1 MQGRFHSLVF
11 HQYSTLIRQVVYSNK
26 ICNRSVV
33 LSYKVLGEGVTEE
46 PPIFLLHG
54 LLENK
59 KLWES
64 IGKIIFNLTKR
75 SVVAVDLR
83 NHGDSPQVNSHKY
96 EDMASD
102 LLNLFKK
109 LGVEQASLLGHSM
122 GGKAAMCL
130 ALISPLKIAGI
141 LVVDISPVS
150 TSVHYRDEYPQILTA
165 MKAVDFKNA
174 RKENHAKKEAENQ
187 LKTVITDNYL
197 LNNIIANIK
206 EKTDQTIGWTVNID
220 VLLKHIPYIANFPK
234 SMKGK
239 KYFGPT
245 LFVGGQL
252 SELIPPDDLT
262 YIRHY
267 FPRAVITYIP
277 KTRHYVHIDD
287 PTSFLELTI
296 SFIRTHHY
304 KRHFKPPALLNGMDI
319 FNITVRKIG
328 IKCQHLM
335 KPIYNQRT
343 NAVVREKC
351 TAINVAHRIHGPSPS
366 PGSLPIIVLHG
377 CLGSK
382 KNWEKICNY
391 ITVSTY
397 KTVIAVDARNHGDS
411 PYTANHNYHS
421 LAADVSKLMSK
432 FSIEQS
438 IIIGHSMGGKT
449 GMVLALTEPSKVASL
464 VVVDTSPVSIPG
476 TLADEYPKIMKAMT
490 TVDFKG
496 MDLESARDLAK
507 NKMMQHNLFHSEH
520 DLQNIL
526 VNIGKLADKSIGWK
540 YNLKTLM
547 NTVDDIISFPNMFG
561 RTYKGPTLFVAGRL
575 SYAIPP
581 EDLRGIRKLF
591 PGACLVYVEGVGH
604 HVHAEDPNTFLDTIT
619 QFLSD
624 NSKIQTIQKQYSL
637 KQIIRTRASVVDLA
651 HKIHGPGLT
660 PDSEPILVLHGLL
673 GSSRNWQSMCKKITE
688 YTNKPVVA
696 VDARNHGDSPHSDAH
711 SYLDLAADVSQLMT
725 KLQIKRASIIGHSMG
740 GRTGMAL
747 ALAEPSRVAN
757 LVVVDISPVRKR
769 TSTLSVFFPKLMETM
784 KSVDFKG
791 SDTLN
796 KAKNAAKSKMVESQ
810 LFQSDQEMYFILMNI
825 GQLPDKSFGWKC
837 NVEAIAN
844 NFTKIAS
851 FPNLAGKIY
860 NGPTLF
866 IGSKLSSFILPEDIT
881 PIRKLFPKA
890 QLVYIE
896 GAGHNVHH
904 DQPSAFFDT
913 VVQRQIPARQ
923 QKNMATE
930 EYSDAHGVITSKS
943 DVATISLPARLP
955 PFWRQNPRLWFA
967 QFEAAV
973 AASKIGE
980 EQKFNLVMLAA
991 MADKMM
997 EHFEPASI
1005 NAVSTAATCQE
1016 NLQISLLSKQ
1026 IEKLSLEI
1034 AELRTNQQNYQPTSE
1049 NAEAVDLAYAS
1060 YESTSSQKSAERPP
1074 LVILHGLLGSKNNW
1088 NSMSKAIHRT
1098 TGRKVIS
1105 VDARNH
1111 GDSRHASQHTYIHMA
1126 HDVMKLLKKLEL
1138 SKVSILGHS
1147 MGGRTAMVLSLLCSD
1162 MVSSLI
1168 VVDISPVKTS
1178 PQIFSMANLF
1188 DAMTSVS
1195 IRPGI
1200 AMSKARKLAD
1210 EQLKMITPDVNLRNF
1225 LITNL
1230 VQTNS
1235 GSYTWRVNISALKD
1249 NFQSHISCFP
1259 SNLRGLQ
1266 YCGPTLFVGGSL
1278 SDYIG
1283 KNDLKEIQEYFPL
1296 AELVFIDGAGH
1307 WVHSQKPEQF
1317 LETVCKFLKEK

>member
-252 SELIPPDDLT
+252 SELIPRISCRPDDLT

-304 KRHFKPPALLNGMDI
+304 KRHFKPPALL
-319 FNITVRKIG
+319 
-328 IKCQHLM
+328 
-335 KPIYNQRT
+335 T
-343 NAVVREKC
+343 NTVVREKC

-575 SYAIPP
+575 SYAIP
-581 EDLRGIRKLF
+581 
-591 PGACLVYVEGVGH
+591 
-604 HVHAEDPNTFLDTIT
+604 
-619 QFLSD
+619 
-624 NSKIQTIQKQYSL
+624 
-637 KQIIRTRASVVDLA
+637 
-651 HKIHGPGLT
+651 
-660 PDSEPILVLHGLL
+660 
-673 GSSRNWQSMCKKITE
+673 
-688 YTNKPVVA
+688 
-696 VDARNHGDSPHSDAH
+696 
-711 SYLDLAADVSQLMT
+711 
-725 KLQIKRASIIGHSMG
+725 
-740 GRTGMAL
+740 
-747 ALAEPSRVAN
+747 
-757 LVVVDISPVRKR
+757 
-769 TSTLSVFFPKLMETM
+769 
-784 KSVDFKG
+784 
-791 SDTLN
+791 
-796 KAKNAAKSKMVESQ
+796 
-810 LFQSDQEMYFILMNI
+810 
-825 GQLPDKSFGWKC
+825 
-837 NVEAIAN
+837 
-844 NFTKIAS
+844 
-851 FPNLAGKIY
+851 
-860 NGPTLF
+860 
-866 IGSKLSSFILPEDIT
+866 
-881 PIRKLFPKA
+881 
-890 QLVYIE
+890 
-896 GAGHNVHH
+896 
-904 DQPSAFFDT
+904 
-913 VVQRQIPARQ
+913 
-923 QKNMATE
+923 
-930 EYSDAHGVITSKS
+930 
-943 DVATISLPARLP
+943 
-955 PFWRQNPRLWFA
+955 
-967 QFEAAV
+967 
-973 AASKIGE
+973 
-980 EQKFNLVMLAA
+980 
-991 MADKMM
+991 
-997 EHFEPASI
+997 
-1005 NAVSTAATCQE
+1005 
-1016 NLQISLLSKQ
+1016 
-1026 IEKLSLEI
+1026 
-1034 AELRTNQQNYQPTSE
+1034 
-1049 NAEAVDLAYAS
+1049 
-1060 YESTSSQKSAERPP
+1060 
-1074 LVILHGLLGSKNNW
+1074 
-1088 NSMSKAIHRT
+1088 
-1098 TGRKVIS
+1098 
-1105 VDARNH
+1105 
-1111 GDSRHASQHTYIHMA
+1111 
-1126 HDVMKLLKKLEL
+1126 
-1138 SKVSILGHS
+1138 
-1147 MGGRTAMVLSLLCSD
+1147 
-1162 MVSSLI
+1162 
-1168 VVDISPVKTS
+1168 
-1178 PQIFSMANLF
+1178 
-1188 DAMTSVS
+1188 
-1195 IRPGI
+1195 
-1200 AMSKARKLAD
+1200 
-1210 EQLKMITPDVNLRNF
+1210 
-1225 LITNL
+1225 
-1230 VQTNS
+1230 
-1235 GSYTWRVNISALKD
+1235 
-1249 NFQSHISCFP
+1249 
-1259 SNLRGLQ
+1259 
-1266 YCGPTLFVGGSL
+1266 
-1278 SDYIG
+1278 
-1283 KNDLKEIQEYFPL
+1283 
-1296 AELVFIDGAGH
+1296 
-1307 WVHSQKPEQF
+1307 
-1317 LETVCKFLKEK
+1317 